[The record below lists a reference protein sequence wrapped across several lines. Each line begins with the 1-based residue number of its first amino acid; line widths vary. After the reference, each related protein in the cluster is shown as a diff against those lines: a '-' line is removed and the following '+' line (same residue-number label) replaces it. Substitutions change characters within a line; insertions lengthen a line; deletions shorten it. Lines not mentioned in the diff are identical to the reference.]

1 MGTEPQTMTVEDAF
15 CVYLGPT
22 IVGVIQ
28 YGTIYMGSKEQ
39 ALKTAAAAI
48 EKYPLI
54 ARLIVTSK
62 TLAQDRIKIKTPGN
76 LLYETRRHLTRK
88 F

>member
-1 MGTEPQTMTVEDAF
+1 MGTEPQTMTVEDEF

-39 ALKTAAAAI
+39 ALKTATAAI

-54 ARLIVTSK
+54 VASLSADGKVRCDS
-62 TLAQDRIKIKTPGN
+62 
-76 LLYETRRHLTRK
+76 
-88 F
+88 

>member
-1 MGTEPQTMTVEDAF
+1 
-15 CVYLGPT
+15 
-22 IVGVIQ
+22 
-28 YGTIYMGSKEQ
+28 MGSKEQ
-39 ALKTAAAAI
+39 ALESVAAAI

-54 ARLIVTSK
+54 AQLIVTSK

-76 LLYETRRHLTRK
+76 LLYETRRQLTRK

>member
-1 MGTEPQTMTVEDAF
+1 
-15 CVYLGPT
+15 
-22 IVGVIQ
+22 
-28 YGTIYMGSKEQ
+28 MGSKEQ

-76 LLYETRRHLTRK
+76 LLYETRRQLTRK

>member
-1 MGTEPQTMTVEDAF
+1 MGTKPQTMTADGEF

-22 IVGVIQ
+22 IVGA
-28 YGTIYMGSKEQ
+28 IYMGSKEQ
-39 ALKTAAAAI
+39 ALESVAAAI

-54 ARLIVTSK
+54 ARLIVTNK

-76 LLYETRRHLTRK
+76 LLYETRRQLTRK

>member
-1 MGTEPQTMTVEDAF
+1 MGTKPQTMTADGEF

-28 YGTIYMGSKEQ
+28 YGAIYMGSKGQ
-39 ALKTAAAAI
+39 ALESAI

-54 ARLIVTSK
+54 ARLIVTNK

-76 LLYETRRHLTRK
+76 LLYETRRQLTRK

>member
-1 MGTEPQTMTVEDAF
+1 MGTKPQTMTADGEF

-28 YGTIYMGSKEQ
+28 YGAIYMGSKEQ
-39 ALKTAAAAI
+39 ALESVAAAI

-54 ARLIVTSK
+54 ARLIVTNK
-62 TLAQDRIKIKTPGN
+62 TLVQDRIKIKTPGN
-76 LLYETRRHLTRK
+76 LLYETRRQLTRK

>member
-1 MGTEPQTMTVEDAF
+1 MGTEPQTMTADGEF

-39 ALKTAAAAI
+39 ALESVAAAI
-48 EKYPLI
+48 
-54 ARLIVTSK
+54 
-62 TLAQDRIKIKTPGN
+62 
-76 LLYETRRHLTRK
+76 
-88 F
+88 

>member
-54 ARLIVTSK
+54 VTSK

-76 LLYETRRHLTRK
+76 LLYETRRQLTRK

>member
-1 MGTEPQTMTVEDAF
+1 MGTEPQTMTADGEF

-39 ALKTAAAAI
+39 ALKSAATAV

-54 ARLIVTSK
+54 ARLIVTNK
-62 TLAQDRIKIKTPGN
+62 TLAHDRVKIKTPGH
-76 LLYETRRHLTRK
+76 LLYETRRQLTRK

>member
-1 MGTEPQTMTVEDAF
+1 MGAEPKTMTVEDAF

-28 YGTIYMGSKEQ
+28 YGAIYMGSKEQ
-39 ALKTAAAAI
+39 ALESVAAAI

-54 ARLIVTSK
+54 ARLIVTNK

-76 LLYETRRHLTRK
+76 LLYETRRQLTRK